1 MSSSSKESASPHL
14 IAHGWNDRVAHLFA
28 PLTGANVVPGRVVC
42 VYRGNCDVATPTG
55 TIRASTRSVTGADPM
70 SAVCTGDWAAVETV
84 PSPRVVSVLPRSSAL
99 VRSTADRTSRQ
110 QVLAANVD
118 IVVITISASIPLK
131 NARVERLL
139 AAAWD
144 SGANPVVAVTKA
156 DLSDDVQAFSSEVSA
171 AAVGVDVV
179 VTSATTTEG
188 LDALTSTLDGTAV
201 LIGPSGAGKSTL
213 ANALLGADTL
223 ATGPVRSVDGKG
235 RHTTVHRELRPMPGG
250 GVLIDTPGLRALG
263 VADVGAALENV
274 FSDIDHLAGQCSF
287 RDCTHR
293 TEPGC
298 AVADAVAAG
307 RLAADRLER
316 YRKLKRESDWEAARS
331 DLRATKERKRR
342 DKAIARDQRAMYR
355 FRDRQR

>member
-1 MSSSSKESASPHL
+1 M
-14 IAHGWNDRVAHLFA
+14 FA
-28 PLTGANVVPGRVVC
+28 PLTGASRVPGRVVC
-42 VYRGNCDVATPTG
+42 VYRGHCDVATPAG
-55 TIRASTRSVTGADPM
+55 TVRASTRPLTGADPM
-70 SAVCTGDWAAVETV
+70 SAVCTGDWAVVETP
-84 PSPRVVSVLPRSSAL
+84 PSPRLVALLPRSSAL

-118 IVVITISASIPLK
+118 TVVITVSAATP
-131 NARVERLL
+131 ARRARIERLL
-139 AAAWD
+139 AVAWD
-144 SGANPVVAVTKA
+144 SGATPVVAVTKA
-156 DLSDDVQAFSSEVSA
+156 DLCEDVLAFSADVSA

-213 ANALLGADTL
+213 ANALLGEDAL
-223 ATGPVRSVDGKG
+223 ATGPVRSADGKG

-274 FSDIDHLAGQCSF
+274 FRDIDQLARQCGF

-298 AVADAVAAG
+298 AVGDAVAAG

-316 YRKLKRESDWEAARS
+316 YCKMKRESDWEASRS
-331 DLRATKERKRR
+331 DLRASKERKRR

-355 FRDRQR
+355 FRDRHR

>member
-1 MSSSSKESASPHL
+1 M
-14 IAHGWNDRVAHLFA
+14 
-28 PLTGANVVPGRVVC
+28 
-42 VYRGNCDVATPTG
+42 
-55 TIRASTRSVTGADPM
+55 
-70 SAVCTGDWAAVETV
+70 
-84 PSPRVVSVLPRSSAL
+84 
-99 VRSTADRTSRQ
+99 
-110 QVLAANVD
+110 LAANVD
-118 IVVITISASIPLK
+118 SVVVTISASIPLK
-131 NARVERLL
+131 NARIERLL
-139 AAAWD
+139 AVAWD
-144 SGANPVVAVTKA
+144 SGAKPVVAVTKA
-156 DLSDDVQAFSSEVSA
+156 DLSDDVQAFSADVSA

-213 ANALLGADTL
+213 ANALLGEDIL
-223 ATGPVRSVDGKG
+223 ATGPVRSADGKG

-263 VADVGAALENV
+263 VADIGAALENV
-274 FSDIDHLAGQCSF
+274 FRDIDHLAGQCSF

-293 TEPGC
+293 TEAGC
-298 AVADAVAAG
+298 AVADAVVAG

-316 YRKLKRESDWEAARS
+316 YRKLKWESDWQAARS
-331 DLRATKERKRR
+331 NVRAAKERKRR